1 MRVTAGALK
10 GRRLARP
17 KGPDTR
23 PTADVV
29 RIACLDALA
38 PWLEGARVLDLF
50 AGSGAV
56 GIEALSRGSAECV
69 FVERGR
75 AAVAALRLNLERLDL
90 RDRARVVPL
99 DVFAA
104 LEALRREG
112 ARFQVVFLDPPYA
125 RSLAVETVA
134 RLADG
139 AVLAPGA
146 IVVVQHFTK
155 APLPERVGALAAF
168 RQRRFGETTLT
179 FFRAGE

>member
-1 MRVTAGALK
+1 MRVIAGALK
-10 GRRLARP
+10 GRRLAVP
-17 KGPDTR
+17 KGRDTR
-23 PTADVV
+23 PTADMV

-38 PWLEGARVLDLF
+38 PWIEGARFLDLF

-69 FVERGR
+69 FVEQRR
-75 AAVAALRLNLERLDL
+75 AAVAALRQNLERLDL
-90 RDRARVVPL
+90 RDRARILPL
-99 DVFAA
+99 DAFAA
-104 LEALRREG
+104 LGALRRER

-125 RSLAVETVA
+125 RSLAAETLA

-139 AVLAPGA
+139 ALLAPGGV
-146 IVVVQHFTK
+146 VVVQHFTK
-155 APLPERVGALAAF
+155 ALLPERVGALAAF